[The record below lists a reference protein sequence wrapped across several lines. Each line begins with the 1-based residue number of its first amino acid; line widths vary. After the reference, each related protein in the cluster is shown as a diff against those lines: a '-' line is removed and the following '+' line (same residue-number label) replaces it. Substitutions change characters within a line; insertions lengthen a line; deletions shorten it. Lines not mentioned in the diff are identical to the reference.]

1 MLIHF
6 YYKAS
11 AEKKKVPFAKFVKF
25 TIKIFQRPERQQRQG
40 DQREQHLRPKGPQRP
55 QQARAERE
63 INNGAK
69 DACQQHEK
77 PQLAPADA
85 QREEKG
91 QQRKRRAVECVE
103 RRSQRAGGSA
113 PQPDGAQKIIEQR
126 ERRAQKQRGQ
136 KALPLRVQ
144 RKAHRQPPNSRAS
157 SPPRPAG
164 ASS

>member
-1 MLIHF
+1 MLIRF

-40 DQREQHLRPKGPQRP
+40 DQREQHFRPKGPQRP

-85 QREEKG
+85 
-91 QQRKRRAVECVE
+91 
-103 RRSQRAGGSA
+103 
-113 PQPDGAQKIIEQR
+113 
-126 ERRAQKQRGQ
+126 
-136 KALPLRVQ
+136 
-144 RKAHRQPPNSRAS
+144 
-157 SPPRPAG
+157 
-164 ASS
+164 